1 MPYPLPSSVLVTGA
15 RGNLGRKIVAALAG
29 ASWCRRIVALDL
41 TAGPESIPPVGAE
54 KVSAVTGDLTQ
65 ATAPWTEA
73 FAGIDAC
80 IHLAAQNPDV
90 NATWNEAAHS
100 FDMTINVGMAAIRH
114 GVRRLVFASSNHVMG
129 GYKDAPLST
138 GLQPGGLTT
147 DLPPSPGTKWHDGT
161 NFQDSTRY
169 ATAKL
174 MGERLVTGLGLQ
186 SEGALTGVS
195 VRIGWA
201 QPGENLAR
209 TVSHAGSVIGGMP
222 EAKDEEQR
230 RDLRWFRNMWL
241 SNADLAGLFLAA
253 VTANSEAWPAPGI
266 VVNGMSANRDMDWD
280 MSGATQWLGYQ
291 PQDDLYTQISG

>member
-1 MPYPLPSSVLVTGA
+1 MPHPLPSSVLVTGA
-15 RGNLGRKIVAALAG
+15 RGNIGRKIVAALAD

-41 TAGPESIPPVGAE
+41 MASPESIPSVGAE
-54 KVSAVTGDLTQ
+54 KVSAVTGDLTR

-73 FAGIDAC
+73 FAGVDAC

-90 NATWNEAAHS
+90 NATWSEAAHS
-100 FDMTINVGMAAIRH
+100 FDMTINVGMAAVRH

-147 DLPPSPGTKWHDGT
+147 NLPPSPGTKWHDGT
-161 NFQDSTRY
+161 TFQDSTRY

-209 TVSHAGSVIGGMP
+209 TISHAGSVIGGMP
-222 EAKDEEQR
+222 EAKDEVSR

-253 VTANSEAWPAPGI
+253 VTANSGAWPVPGI